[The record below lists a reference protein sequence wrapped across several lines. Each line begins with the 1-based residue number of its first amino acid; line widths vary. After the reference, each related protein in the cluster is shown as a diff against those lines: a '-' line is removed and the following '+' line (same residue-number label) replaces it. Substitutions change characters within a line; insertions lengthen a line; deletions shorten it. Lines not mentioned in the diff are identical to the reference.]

1 MQLLRRSA
9 EDAKRDARQWAASA
23 GDADFTA
30 ARVGEEGEGEAGG
43 EEAASVYQSGS
54 IGNATRLIDVVRS
67 AVGANQITAGSPE
80 LIATME
86 QLCRFQQSALSSAAE
101 LQATVMPE
109 RGERRISIPE
119 GAFSGTVIPPQDQVK
134 AIKSQQ
140 ICASRERE
148 RMIRGIQN
156 MAAADKTDHSAAVR
170 SVLTGF
176 GEEDIQM
183 TAADLEETAGEAGE
197 AGPGMEVDFGASTSF
212 LEAGKAV
219 AARFTLN
226 KRQTIAFLII
236 CRQLDSIQC
245 SGRGDVG
252 QLCEFVGGEGGTG
265 KSRVIEA
272 LVELFA
278 SKGISNRLLITATS
292 GTAAAQI
299 NGITIHSACGF
310 SKDQAAGGGGE
321 HGQGSRRCAT
331 AKPGRT
337 ICPWPVSYGLAGER
351 PASDRRGE
359 HARSSDATRRERAAL
374 PAPRIAAGLWRDPHR
389 PLLRRLPP
397 VPPGPREVDSAP
409 QRGHLVGRRQL
420 LQGRATAPA

>member
-1 MQLLRRSA
+1 KDEIAAAWGEVPFESEWESGRGWLQVLRRPGKHASVCLDGYLSKDFDQDDEESCYRRAASFLCRETGDINSIWARAREALPPRISCLVDNVQLLRRSA

-30 ARVGEEGEGEAGG
+30 ARAGEEGEGEEGEGEAG
-43 EEAASVYQSGS
+43 EETASVYQSDS

-80 LIATME
+80 LMAAMGR
-86 QLCRFQQSALSSAAE
+86 LCRFQRSALSSTAG
-101 LQATVMPE
+101 LQATIRPE

-148 RMIRGIQN
+148 RMIQDIQN
-156 MAAADKTDHSAAVR
+156 MAEAHRTGHSAAVR

-183 TAADLEETAGEAGE
+183 TAADLEEETAGET
-197 AGPGMEVDFGASTSF
+197 GPGMEVDFGASTSF
-212 LEAGKAV
+212 LGAGKAL

-236 CRQLDSIQC
+236 CRQLDSIRC
-245 SGRGDVG
+245 SGRGDAG

-265 KSRVIEA
+265 KSRVIEE
-272 LVELFA
+272 LVEFFA
-278 SKGISNRLLITATS
+278 
-292 GTAAAQI
+292 
-299 NGITIHSACGF
+299 
-310 SKDQAAGGGGE
+310 
-321 HGQGSRRCAT
+321 
-331 AKPGRT
+331 
-337 ICPWPVSYGLAGER
+337 
-351 PASDRRGE
+351 
-359 HARSSDATRRERAAL
+359 
-374 PAPRIAAGLWRDPHR
+374 
-389 PLLRRLPP
+389 
-397 VPPGPREVDSAP
+397 
-409 QRGHLVGRRQL
+409 
-420 LQGRATAPA
+420 